1 MLLTIKSYIAK
12 IMVQYVLPKTL
23 EWGKEAIPAL
33 ASSAMQDIIDRLNRK
48 KDEKMSTLTIVVTDE
63 SQVAITTA
71 KIAYTVNG
79 IPAEKVVDSNGNAL
93 LAGLPDGSY
102 TFTALADGY
111 TSQSQST
118 NIAGGGLA
126 TVTFRLAKTVEA
138 ATADAVAKVETD
150 AVATAAIAKASGT
163 IVAAANAAI
172 NTTNATNIAD
182 AKAAFKAYVPTIKA
196 QISDI
201 EKAIAADSIESVSSL
216 SSALIANTKVQLT
229 SSIAWYVK
237 QRSSIICDNGTVP
250 AKYWVAYLE
259 YTSMIGAMVLLRG
272 TIASAVDA
280 ALKFIMSK
288 VG

>member
-1 MLLTIKSYIAK
+1 MLLKIKGYIAK
-12 IMVQYVLPKTL
+12 IVVQYVLPKAL
-23 EWGKEAIPAL
+23 EWAQETIPIL
-33 ASSAMQDIIDRLNRK
+33 ASNAMQNIIDRLKRK
-48 KDEKMSTLTIVVTDE
+48 KDDKMSTLTIVVTDE

-71 KIAYTVNG
+71 KIDYAVNG
-79 IPAEKVVDSNGNAL
+79 IPAEKAVDSNGNAL
-93 LAGLPDGSY
+93 LTGLPDGSY
-102 TFTALADGY
+102 TLTASADGY

-118 NIAGGGLA
+118 NISGGGLA
-126 TVTFRLAKTVEA
+126 TVVFRLAKTVEA
-138 ATADAVAKVETD
+138 ATAEAVAKVETD
-150 AVATAAIAKASGT
+150 TVATATIAKASDT

-250 AKYWVAYLE
+250 AKYWCAYLE